1 MTLTYHERE
10 AVAVLQQVRK
20 DLNDM
25 LAVSRAMSAAAAQL
39 AKELP

>member
-1 MTLTYHERE
+1 MNLTYPERD
-10 AVAVLQQVRK
+10 AVAVLQQVSK

-25 LAVSRAMSAAAAQL
+25 LAVSQAMSAAAARL